1 MLRFTSLTIENFGP
15 FKGTQTITLSDKDG
29 VSIVWGN
36 NGRGK
41 TTLLNIFRYALFGKI
56 QNRRGLVKNLIN
68 ISNLESRSEGN
79 YGFKV
84 ILRMTSGGKNYEL
97 TRQFKIRSGITKP
110 TKDDDYEQAVFLKE
124 DGSIL
129 SSALCDH
136 VLNTIMPEQVSRFFL
151 FDGELL
157 QEYEELLMNDSN
169 AGTKIKES
177 IEKILGVPV
186 LTNGAID
193 VESVLVTYKSAKT
206 RVAQKNQ
213 VTMQI
218 GAQIAALEAKLQ
230 EHRKEY
236 ERLRTE
242 LTAEFNSK
250 NILEDKL
257 TQSER
262 IRGLL
267 SDAKALESSIEE
279 KKSRQ
284 ENLLLSIRTV
294 TKEAWKGLTSER
306 IKLALTE
313 IGEQARIL
321 EEKERTQNT
330 AEQFLAGMRQAIS
343 EKHCQLCDQD
353 IEDDILSRIKDRM
366 RHIESD
372 FGSLNS
378 EEKQKLQSLR
388 SRRDTL
394 SRMVYPSSKEKLE
407 IYEEQLANVTVE
419 INQAGRQLKTVRED
433 IDRYGDID
441 GLTELTQQHSQCLA
455 KINNLEEG
463 KRAENAIIS
472 ETQNSL
478 ATLDTQLNRN
488 SSGTDMLLAKRKVEL
503 CEQIC
508 GIFEKGIDAY
518 RGKLKTDVER
528 DATSLFLQ
536 ISNDPDYTKL
546 EINENYGLSM
556 VHVSGE
562 KVPYRSAGFEH
573 IVALALISALH
584 RNAPLRGPVIM
595 DSPFGRLD
603 PIHKDKI
610 TKALPLISEQI
621 ILLAYTH
628 EIDEQTA
635 RSTLGSALKK
645 EYRLT
650 RQSSFNTRIELQAE

>member
-1 MLRFTSLTIENFGP
+1 MLRFTSLTVENFGP
-15 FKGTQTITLSDKDG
+15 FKGSQTIDLSNEDG

-56 QNRRGLVKNLIN
+56 QNRRGIVKDLTS

-84 ILRMTSGGKNYEL
+84 ILRMTSDGKNYEL
-97 TRQFKIRSGITKP
+97 TRQYKMRAGISRP

-129 SSALCDH
+129 SSAMCDH
-136 VLNTIMPEQVSRFFL
+136 LLNTIMPEQVSRFFL

-157 QEYEELLMNDSN
+157 QEYEELLINDSD

-193 VESVLVTYKSAKT
+193 VESVLETYKSAKT
-206 RVAQKNQ
+206 RLAQNNQ
-213 VTMQI
+213 RTMQI
-218 GAQIAALEAKLQ
+218 GAQIAALQAKLQ
-230 EHRKEY
+230 EHRNEF
-236 ERLRTE
+236 ERLRAE
-242 LTAEFNSK
+242 LKIELNNR

-267 SDAKALESSIEE
+267 ADEKALELSINEKKARRDALISSICA
-279 KKSRQ
+279 
-284 ENLLLSIRTV
+284 I
-294 TKEAWKGLTSER
+294 TKDAWKGLSS
-306 IKLALTE
+306 
-313 IGEQARIL
+313 ARVLEVLSVIDEEAKSL
-321 EEKERTQNT
+321 EEKERTQHT
-330 AEQFLAGMRQAIS
+330 AQRFLEEMRQAIS
-343 EKHCQLCDQD
+343 VKHCQLCDQN
-353 IEDDILSRIKDRM
+353 IEDDCLSKMKERVKS
-366 RHIESD
+366 IESE
-372 FGSLNS
+372 FGSLTP
-378 EEKQKLQSLR
+378 EETQKLQSLR
-388 SRRDTL
+388 NRRNIL
-394 SRMVYPSSKEKLE
+394 QGMVYPNSKEKLE
-407 IYEEQLANVTVE
+407 VYEEQLANVTVE
-419 INQAGRQLKTVRED
+419 INQAERQLKTVRED

-455 KINNLEEG
+455 KIKNLEEG
-463 KRAENAIIS
+463 KRAESAIIS
-472 ETQNSL
+472 ETQGSL
-478 ATLDTQLNRN
+478 ATLDSQLNRN
-488 SSGTDMLLAKRKVEL
+488 SSGTDMLIAKRKVEL
-503 CEQIC
+503 CEQIHN
-508 GIFEKGIDAY
+508 IFEKGIDAY
-518 RGKLKTDVER
+518 RDKLKKDVER
-528 DATSLFLQ
+528 DATALFQ
-536 ISNDPDYTKL
+536 KISNDPDYVKL

-556 VHVSGE
+556 VHASGE

-584 RNAPLRGPVIM
+584 KNAPLRGPVIM

-610 TKALPLISEQI
+610 TKALPSISDQI

-645 EYRLT
+645 EYRLA
-650 RQSSFNTRIELQAE
+650 RQTSFFTRIESMTE

>member
-15 FKGTQTITLSDKDG
+15 FKGSQTITLSDQDG

-68 ISNLESRSEGN
+68 ISNLESRSEGI

-84 ILRMTSGGKNYEL
+84 ILRMTSDGKIYEL
-97 TRQFKIRSGITKP
+97 TRQFKVRSGITIP
-110 TKDDDYEQAVFLKE
+110 TTDDDYEQAVFLKE
-124 DGSIL
+124 NGSIL

-157 QEYEELLMNDSN
+157 QEYEELLMNDSD

-186 LTNGAID
+186 LTNGAVD
-193 VESVLVTYKSAKT
+193 VESILDNYKAAKT
-206 RVAQKNQ
+206 RSAQNNQ
-213 VTMQI
+213 RTMQI
-218 GAQIAALEAKLQ
+218 GAKMAALDAKLQ
-230 EHRKEY
+230 EHKKEHD
-236 ERLRTE
+236 RLKKE
-242 LTAEFNSK
+242 LTEELNSK

-257 TQSER
+257 AQSVR

-267 SDAKALESSIEE
+267 SDEKALESSIED
-279 KKSRQ
+279 KKNWR
-284 ENLLLSIRTV
+284 ENLLSSIRGV
-294 TKEAWKGLTSER
+294 TKDAWKGLISDR
-306 IKLALTE
+306 IKVTLSE
-313 IGEQARIL
+313 IEEQASVL
-321 EEKERTQNT
+321 EEKERTQET
-330 AEQFLAGMRQAIS
+330 AGQFLAGMRQAIS

-366 RHIESD
+366 KIIESD
-372 FGSLNS
+372 FGSLTI
-378 EEKQKLQSLR
+378 EEKQRLHSLR
-388 SRRDTL
+388 NRRDAL
-394 SRMVYPSSKEKLE
+394 SSMLHPSSKEKLE

-419 INQAGRQLKTVRED
+419 INQAQRQLKTVRED
-433 IDRYGDID
+433 IERFGDID
-441 GLTELTQQHSQCLA
+441 GLTELTQQHSQCLS
-455 KINNLEEG
+455 KIANLDEG
-463 KRAENAIIS
+463 KRAESIIIT
-472 ETQNSL
+472 EIQNSL

-488 SSGTDMLLAKRKVEL
+488 SSGTDMLLAKRRVEL
-503 CEQIC
+503 CEQISD
-508 GIFEKGIDAY
+508 IFEKGIDAY
-518 RGKLKTDVER
+518 RRKLKADVER

-546 EINENYGLSM
+546 EINDNYGLSM

-610 TKALPLISEQI
+610 TKALPSISEQI

-628 EIDEQTA
+628 EIDEQIA
-635 RSTLGSALKK
+635 RSTLGTALKK
-645 EYRLT
+645 EYRLS

>member
-1 MLRFTSLTIENFGP
+1 
-15 FKGTQTITLSDKDG
+15 
-29 VSIVWGN
+29 
-36 NGRGK
+36 
-41 TTLLNIFRYALFGKI
+41 
-56 QNRRGLVKNLIN
+56 
-68 ISNLESRSEGN
+68 
-79 YGFKV
+79 
-84 ILRMTSGGKNYEL
+84 
-97 TRQFKIRSGITKP
+97 
-110 TKDDDYEQAVFLKE
+110 
-124 DGSIL
+124 
-129 SSALCDH
+129 
-136 VLNTIMPEQVSRFFL
+136 
-151 FDGELL
+151 
-157 QEYEELLMNDSN
+157 
-169 AGTKIKES
+169 
-177 IEKILGVPV
+177 
-186 LTNGAID
+186 
-193 VESVLVTYKSAKT
+193 
-206 RVAQKNQ
+206 
-213 VTMQI
+213 
-218 GAQIAALEAKLQ
+218 
-230 EHRKEY
+230 
-236 ERLRTE
+236 
-242 LTAEFNSK
+242 
-250 NILEDKL
+250 
-257 TQSER
+257 
-262 IRGLL
+262 
-267 SDAKALESSIEE
+267 
-279 KKSRQ
+279 
-284 ENLLLSIRTV
+284 
-294 TKEAWKGLTSER
+294 
-306 IKLALTE
+306 
-313 IGEQARIL
+313 
-321 EEKERTQNT
+321 
-330 AEQFLAGMRQAIS
+330 MRQAIS

-372 FGSLNS
+372 FGSLTP
-378 EEKQKLQSLR
+378 EEKQRLQALR
-388 SRRDTL
+388 NRRDTL
-394 SRMVYPSSKEKLE
+394 SSMIYPNSKEKLE

-441 GLTELTQQHSQCLA
+441 GLTELTHQHSQCLA

-472 ETQNSL
+472 ETQSSL

-488 SSGTDMLLAKRKVEL
+488 SNGADMLLAKRKVEL

-546 EINENYGLSM
+546 EINGNYGLSM

-610 TKALPLISEQI
+610 TKALPSISEQI

-650 RQSSFNTRIELQAE
+650 RQSSFYTRIELQAE

>member
-1 MLRFTSLTIENFGP
+1 MLRFTSLTVENFGP
-15 FKGTQTITLSDKDG
+15 FKGTQTITLSHQDG
-29 VSIVWGN
+29 VCIVWGN

-56 QNRRGLVKNLIN
+56 HNRTGVVKDLIS

-84 ILRMTSGGKNYEL
+84 ILRMTSGGNNYEL
-97 TRQFKIRSGITKP
+97 TRQFKLRSGITRP
-110 TKDDDYEQAVFLKE
+110 TKDDDYEQTVFLKE
-124 DGSIL
+124 NGSIL
-129 SSALCDH
+129 SIARCDH

-157 QEYEELLMNDSN
+157 QEYEELLMNDSD

-177 IEKILGVPV
+177 IERILGVPV

-193 VESVLVTYKSAKT
+193 VESILETYKSAKT
-206 RVAQKNQ
+206 RAAQNNQ
-213 VTMQI
+213 RTMKI
-218 GAQIAALEAKLQ
+218 GAQIATLEAKLQ
-230 EHRKEY
+230 EHRKEF
-236 ERLRTE
+236 ERLREE
-242 LTAEFNSK
+242 LTAELNNR

-279 KKSRQ
+279 KRSRQ
-284 ENLLLSIRTV
+284 GSLLSSIRSV
-294 TKEAWKGLTSER
+294 TKEAWRGLTSER
-306 IKLALTE
+306 IKTALSA
-313 IGEQARIL
+313 IDEQTRVL
-321 EEKERTQNT
+321 EEKERTQHT
-330 AEQFLAGMRQAIS
+330 AEQFLEGMRQAIS
-343 EKHCQLCDQD
+343 ESHCQLCDQD
-353 IEDDILSRIKDRM
+353 IEDDVLSKMKERI
-366 RHIESD
+366 RHIESEY
-372 FGSLNS
+372 GSLTL
-378 EEKQKLQSLR
+378 EEKQILLTLR
-388 SRRDTL
+388 NRKQIL
-394 SRMVYPSSKEKLE
+394 EAMIYPSSKEKLE
-407 IYEEQLANVTVE
+407 IYEEQFANVTVE
-419 INQAGRQLKTVRED
+419 INQAERQLKTVRED

-441 GLTELTQQHSQCLA
+441 GLTELTQQHSQCLT
-455 KINNLEEG
+455 KINNLQEG
-463 KRAENAIIS
+463 KRAENIIIS
-472 ETQNSL
+472 ETQSSL

-508 GIFEKGIDAY
+508 GIFEKGIEAY
-518 RGKLKTDVER
+518 REKLKMDVER
-528 DATSLFLQ
+528 DATALFLQ
-536 ISNDPDYTKL
+536 ISNDPDYTIL

-584 RNAPLRGPVIM
+584 KNAPLRGPVIM

-603 PIHKDKI
+603 PIHKNKI
-610 TKALPLISEQI
+610 TKALPSISEQI

-628 EIDEQTA
+628 EIDEQIA
-635 RSTLGSALKK
+635 RSTLGNNLKK
-645 EYRLT
+645 
-650 RQSSFNTRIELQAE
+650 NTA